1 MLIEMSSPVF
11 IEKGKVRPPIR
22 FKEGL
27 NVILGKEDGENSI
40 GKSSA
45 MLAID
50 FVFGGNSYLSG
61 DGVKHIGDHTI
72 FFAYLFD
79 GKKHYFARNTSDPSN
94 VFICT
99 EAYELTGVVWT
110 KDEFCD
116 WLKAK
121 YHIDFSGLSFRVTL
135 SSFFRVYGKENTDER
150 KPLHGTP
157 GQNMQGAIEML
168 VKLFDRYQEIESF
181 TQRQTDQKKRLE
193 AFRSARNFNF
203 IPSMVGGKTQYEENV
218 VLIGEL
224 EQQMATLTVEQA
236 DAYTNEDIEKSRMK
250 AQLVGD
256 RIRLETDIQFLQRRL
271 KLVDM
276 SLECGLYPTEADFD
290 SLQRFFPDVNLRKL
304 YEVEK
309 YHQKLA
315 RILDEQFTV
324 ERDSIEGEIAELQ
337 ERVHAIQEQISS
349 MGFVGN
355 ISKEFLDKHSEI
367 KGRIDAL
374 KAQNAAY
381 LTLTELQDAKKRAD
395 ELLRSAI
402 ESILADIQRE
412 MNDKMKEFNDTLFT
426 EPRKA
431 PRLVFSAYNSYR
443 FDTPDDTGTG
453 SNYKGM
459 VIYDLSVLFLTA
471 LPAIAHDSLI
481 LKNIGDGAIDGIMR
495 IYSQSTKQIFIA
507 FDKQDAYTP
516 ATQQI
521 IVDNTVLR
529 LSDHNCELYGQA
541 WNKEEKTENADE
553 L

>member
-1 MLIEMSSPVF
+1 MLTEMSSPVF

-45 MLAID
+45 LLAID

-72 FFAYLFD
+72 FFAYKFD
-79 GKKHYFARNTSDPSN
+79 GVKYYFARNTSDPDN
-94 VFICT
+94 IFVCT
-99 EAYELTGVVWT
+99 DSYELTSTVWT
-110 KDEFCD
+110 KDQFSD
-116 WLKAK
+116 WLKSK
-121 YHIDFSGLSFRVTL
+121 YHIDFLGLSFRTTL
-135 SSFFRVYGKENTDER
+135 SSFFRVYGKGNTDER
-150 KPLHGTP
+150 KPLHGFP

-168 VKLFDRYQEIESF
+168 VKLFDRYKEVEAY
-181 TQRQTDQKKRLE
+181 TQRQTEQKKRLE
-193 AFRSARNFNF
+193 AFRSARNYNF

-218 VLIGEL
+218 VIIEEL
-224 EQQMATLTVEQA
+224 EQQLATLTVEQA
-236 DAYTNEDIEKSRMK
+236 DAYTNEDIEKSRIK

-256 RIRLETDIQFLQRRL
+256 RLRIETDIQFLQRRL
-271 KLVDM
+271 KLVAM
-276 SLECGLYPTEADFD
+276 SLEYGLYPTEADFE
-290 SLQRFFPDVNLRKL
+290 SLQKFFPDVNLRKL

-315 RILDEQFTV
+315 EILDAQFAT
-324 ERDSIEGEIAELQ
+324 ERDSIEEEIAELQ
-337 ERVHAIQEQISS
+337 ERARAIQVQISD

-374 KAQNAAY
+374 RAQNAAY

-395 ELLRSAI
+395 ELLKSAI
-402 ESILADIQRE
+402 ESILAEIQRE
-412 MNDKMKEFNDTLFT
+412 LNDKMKDLNDTLFT

-431 PRLVFSAYNSYR
+431 PRLVFSAYNSYS

-481 LKNIGDGAIDGIMR
+481 LKNIGDGAIDGIMK
-495 IYSQSTKQIFIA
+495 IYSQSKKQIFIA
-507 FDKQDAYTP
+507 FDKQDTYTP

-521 IVDNTVLR
+521 VVDNAVLK

-541 WNKEEKTENADE
+541 WNKEEKAKNEDE

>member
-11 IEKGKVRPPIR
+11 IEKGKVRPPIH

-45 MLAID
+45 LLAID
-50 FVFGGNSYLSG
+50 FAFGGSSYLSG
-61 DGVKHIGDHTI
+61 DGVKHISDHTI
-72 FFAYLFD
+72 FFAYLFG
-79 GKKHYFARNTSDPSN
+79 GKKYYFARNTSDPSN
-94 VFICT
+94 IFICT
-99 EAYELTGVVWT
+99 ETYDLTGTVWT
-110 KDEFCD
+110 KEEFCN
-116 WLKAK
+116 WLKVR
-121 YHIDFSGLSFRVTL
+121 YHIDFAGLSFRVTL

-150 KPLHGTP
+150 RPLHGTP

-168 VKLFDRYQEIESF
+168 VKLFDRYKEIEAF
-181 TQRQTDQKKRLE
+181 TQRQTEQKKRLE

-218 VLIGEL
+218 AMIGEL
-224 EQQMATLTVEQA
+224 EQQLATLTVAQA
-236 DAYTNEDIEKSRMK
+236 DAYTNEDIEKSRIK

-256 RIRLETDIQFLQRRL
+256 RLRLETDIQFLQRRL
-271 KLVDM
+271 KLVAM
-276 SLECGLYPTEADFD
+276 SLECGLYPTEADFE

-304 YEVEK
+304 YEVER

-315 RILDEQFTV
+315 EILDEQFTT
-324 ERDSIEGEIAELQ
+324 EQDSIESELAELQ
-337 ERVHAIQEQISS
+337 ERVHAIQVQISD

-355 ISKEFLDKHSEI
+355 ISKEFLDRHSEI

-374 KAQNAAY
+374 KAQNTAY
-381 LTLTELQDAKKRAD
+381 LTLTELQDAKKHAD

-402 ESILADIQRE
+402 ESVLADIQQQ

-431 PRLVFSAYNSYR
+431 PRLVFNAYNSYR

-495 IYSQSTKQIFIA
+495 IYSQSKKQIFIA

-521 IVDNTVLR
+521 VIDNTVLR

>member
-495 IYSQSTKQIFIA
+495 IYRQSTKQIFIA